1 MSIMQR
7 LTLIGLYNY
16 DNTLF
21 DGLTL
26 PEAYDKS
33 TFIESLMIE
42 HGEKLV
48 LYSDYDFMKY
58 SIGAWG
64 RKWSLELT
72 RIAEA
77 LFAEY
82 NPIWNYDRYEEWKD
96 KGGKRGQSETGEVH
110 NEESN
115 TNASHVENASSNTGG
130 SYIEKAK
137 TSKTSD
143 ALSESEDSRISKT
156 SSTDSKISNAENDSS
171 HRLQNTPDYKEE
183 KVTENVTN
191 GETEHKVSAD
201 NDSDYQPASKDIT
214 NIGKNKVTDTASG
227 TKDNITELNKS
238 EGTTT
243 ENGEAASEETGRNNS
258 VSSSSGSENTSNDTS
273 GHTNE
278 KANSEASG
286 RNATSAKTEGGRNT
300 TTNDSEVSNSDHV
313 GHLWGN
319 IGVTTSAS
327 MVTEV
332 VEQRMKYNLYNTACR
347 LFANELLI
355 GIY

>member
-26 PEAYDKS
+26 PEQYDKS

-58 SIGAWG
+58 SISAWG
-64 RKWSLELT
+64 RKWALELT

-77 LFAEY
+77 LQAEY

-96 KGGKRGQSETGEVH
+96 KGGKQGTSETNGNHNEKTISEGVNDQTNSQTTIGSMGHVGQST
-110 NEESN
+110 
-115 TNASHVENASSNTGG
+115 TNSTTTTEA
-130 SYIEKAK
+130 
-137 TSKTSD
+137 
-143 ALSESEDSRISKT
+143 DS
-156 SSTDSKISNAENDSS
+156 DSS
-171 HRLQNTPDYKEE
+171 HKLINTPDYSE
-183 KVTENVTN
+183 TTTNENVTSAN
-191 GETEHKVSAD
+191 VEHLISAD
-201 NDSDYQPASKDIT
+201 NSSDYQPESKDIT
-214 NIGKNKVTDTASG
+214 DSGKQKTTMEADGVKDDISERNTSKTNTEEIGNI
-227 TKDNITELNKS
+227 
-238 EGTTT
+238 
-243 ENGEAASEETGRNNS
+243 ENGESFKESNDVTSSGNNS
-258 VSSSSGSENTSNDTS
+258 INTKNNSS
-273 GHTNE
+273 
-278 KANSEASG
+278 
-286 RNATSAKTEGGRNT
+286 TSANNKTKT
-300 TTNDSEVSNSDHV
+300 IDSEKNSSDHV
-313 GHLWGN
+313 GHMWGN
-319 IGVTTSAS
+319 IGVTTSAA

>member
-64 RKWSLELT
+64 RKWSMELT

-82 NPIWNYDRYEEWKD
+82 NPIWNYDRYEEWND

-115 TNASHVENASSNTGG
+115 TNASYIENANT
-130 SYIEKAK
+130 S
-137 TSKTSD
+137 TTSD

-156 SSTDSKISNAENDSS
+156 SSTDNKTSNTENESS

-258 VSSSSGSENTSNDTS
+258 VSTSSGSENSTNDTS
-273 GHTNE
+273 G
-278 KANSEASG
+278 
-286 RNATSAKTEGGRNT
+286 RNLSSAKTEGGRNT

-332 VEQRMKYNLYNTACR
+332 VEQRMKYNLYGVACR